1 MAATAAIPLDLPVEL
16 LLLSPSRSYF
26 ATNPTDDCLPDA
38 QVWRSGRIV
47 LAALV
52 LCLVLQ
58 PAEQDAL
65 ASVVA
70 ASAALNSRAIALAC
84 GHTL

>member
-16 LLLSPSRSYF
+16 LLLPPSRSYF

-38 QVWRSGRIV
+38 QVWRSGRFV
-47 LAALV
+47 LDTLV

-65 ASVVA
+65 ASA
-70 ASAALNSRAIALAC
+70 ASAALNRRAIALAC
-84 GHTL
+84 GHAL